1 MPYFSSWFLWQPL
14 RYIQFNAE
22 NFSLL
27 FQPNASGLKRQN
39 DEIVNK
45 ISKHNDMNEKFVLFN
60 WVPVSETK
68 CQNQYVHSRLTKTYN
83 LKRRNV
89 CITPRPS
96 KESSNWNRL
105 IQYLH
110 AHKPCPLNRCV
121 LCIRLLCC
129 CKTEYNIGI
138 PLMTCKNVLAT
149 SKFSPSPTL
158 KKKSKSTLA
167 PVSPIVHC
175 GNQTVGHRNY
185 YTKSKLGEIS
195 LLQGLRS
202 P

>member
-1 MPYFSSWFLWQPL
+1 MLFVNSPPCESLWFDILFTISFKKESHLKNQIKASICHIFL
-14 RYIQFNAE
+14 AGFYGNRCENIQFNAE
-22 NFSLL
+22 IFSLL
-27 FQPNASGLKRQN
+27 FQPNPSGLKRQR
-39 DEIVNK
+39 DEIVYK
-45 ISKHNDMNEKFVLFN
+45 ISKHNDMNENFVLFN

-149 SKFSPSPTL
+149 SKFSPPP
-158 KKKSKSTLA
+158 KK
-167 PVSPIVHC
+167 
-175 GNQTVGHRNY
+175 NQNP
-185 YTKSKLGEIS
+185 L
-195 LLQGLRS
+195 
-202 P
+202 

>member
-1 MPYFSSWFLWQPL
+1 MLFVNSQPYESLWFDILYTISFKKRKSHEKSNQSQYMPYFSSWFLWQPL
-14 RYIQFNAE
+14 RNIQFNAE
-22 NFSLL
+22 IVSLL
-27 FQPNASGLKRQN
+27 FQPNASGLNRQN
-39 DEIVNK
+39 DEIVFK
-45 ISKHNDMNEKFVLFN
+45 ISKHNDMNENFVLFN

-129 CKTEYNIGI
+129 CKTE
-138 PLMTCKNVLAT
+138 
-149 SKFSPSPTL
+149 
-158 KKKSKSTLA
+158 
-167 PVSPIVHC
+167 
-175 GNQTVGHRNY
+175 
-185 YTKSKLGEIS
+185 
-195 LLQGLRS
+195 
-202 P
+202 

>member
-1 MPYFSSWFLWQPL
+1 MATVAKRSSQYGKIFTALSTKC
-14 RYIQFNAE
+14 Y
-22 NFSLL
+22 
-27 FQPNASGLKRQN
+27 RQRN
-39 DEIVNK
+39 EIVYK
-45 ISKHNDMNEKFVLFN
+45 ISKHNVMNENFLLFN

-83 LKRRNV
+83 LKMRNV

-121 LCIRLLCC
+121 LWIRLLCC

-149 SKFSPSPTL
+149 SKFSPSPHPQ
-158 KKKSKSTLA
+158 KKIKIHSS
-167 PVSPIVHC
+167 SSQSDC
-175 GNQTVGHRNY
+175 
-185 YTKSKLGEIS
+185 S
-195 LLQGLRS
+195 LRQS
-202 P
+202 DCWSS

>member
-1 MPYFSSWFLWQPL
+1 MLFVNSPPYESLWFDILYTISFKKESHMKNHIKASKCHIFL
-14 RYIQFNAE
+14 AGFYGNRCETFNSMRKIFHYSF
-22 NFSLL
+22 NQMLQVSK
-27 FQPNASGLKRQN
+27 GKM
-39 DEIVNK
+39 IVYK
-45 ISKHNDMNEKFVLFN
+45 ISKHNDMNENFVLFN

-129 CKTEYNIGI
+129 CKTE
-138 PLMTCKNVLAT
+138 
-149 SKFSPSPTL
+149 
-158 KKKSKSTLA
+158 
-167 PVSPIVHC
+167 
-175 GNQTVGHRNY
+175 
-185 YTKSKLGEIS
+185 
-195 LLQGLRS
+195 
-202 P
+202 